1 MNPLYLVESTP
12 GAVRPLTDALYDVDF
27 AAEDLHGYTVGLAQS
42 LPERMAAWS
51 LLFREY
57 QSKGLATEGEEG
69 LWLTPHD
76 LLPDTTTYAVYFD
89 GRLRSTLTAVTDGEM
104 WLPCE
109 DVFGEEISTLRADG
123 RRITEVI
130 SLASSIAS
138 PRLGH
143 LALLALFRLM
153 FLRARYM
160 LARTDMVIAVHP
172 RHVDFYRKKLLFMQ
186 ISGARAFD
194 KVNGAPAV
202 LMHLDLEMV
211 PARYFECFGGAPRS
225 TFVQMVQPNRRQNVL
240 LQWLLAQH
248 RPHTAESA
256 CDFFA
261 FGLQKQLYRKNP
273 WLADFYK
280 KFYPTLP
287 AELIDHGALGL
298 AA

>member
-1 MNPLYLVESTP
+1 MNPLYLVESAP
-12 GAVRPLTDALYDVDF
+12 GALRPLADTLYDVDF
-27 AAEDLHGYTVGLAQS
+27 AAEDLLGYTVGLAQTLS
-42 LPERMAAWS
+42 ERMAAWHLVHS
-51 LLFREY
+51 EY
-57 QSKGLATEGEEG
+57 RSKGFATEGAEG

-76 LLPDTTTYAVYFD
+76 LLPDTTTYTVHSGGEVCA
-89 GRLRSTLTAVTDGEM
+89 TLTAVTDGEM
-104 WLPCE
+104 CLPCE
-109 DVFGEEISTLRADG
+109 DEFGEEISTLRADG

-130 SLASSIAS
+130 SLASCIDS
-138 PRLGH
+138 PRLGN

-186 ISGARAFD
+186 LSGARAFD

-211 PARYFECFGGAPRS
+211 PARYLECFGGAPRS
-225 TFVQMVQPNRRQNVL
+225 TFVQMVQPNRRQNAL

-256 CDFFA
+256 GDFFA
-261 FGLQKQLYRKNP
+261 FGLQRQLYREHP

-280 KFYPTLP
+280 KLYPTLP
-287 AELIDHGALGL
+287 AELIDHGAFGL

>member
-1 MNPLYLVESTP
+1 MNPLYLVESAP
-12 GAVRPLTDALYDVDF
+12 GAVRPLADTLYDVDF
-27 AAEDLHGYTVGLAQS
+27 AAEDLLGYTVGLAQTLS
-42 LPERMAAWS
+42 ERMAAWHLVHS
-51 LLFREY
+51 EY
-57 QSKGLATEGEEG
+57 RSKGFATEGAEG

-76 LLPDTTTYAVYFD
+76 LLPDTTTYTVHSGGEVCA
-89 GRLRSTLTAVTDGEM
+89 TLTAVTDGEM
-104 WLPCE
+104 CLPCE
-109 DVFGEEISTLRADG
+109 DEFGEEISTLRADG

-130 SLASSIAS
+130 SLASCIDS
-138 PRLGH
+138 PRLGN

-186 ISGARAFD
+186 LSGARAFD

-211 PARYFECFGGAPRS
+211 PARYLECFGGAPRS
-225 TFVQMVQPNRRQNVL
+225 TFVQMVQPNRRQNAL

-256 CDFFA
+256 GDFFA
-261 FGLQKQLYRKNP
+261 FGLQRQLYREHP

-280 KFYPTLP
+280 KLYPTLP
-287 AELIDHGALGL
+287 AELIDHGAFGL

>member
-1 MNPLYLVESTP
+1 MNPQYLVESPP

-27 AAEDLHGYTVGLAQS
+27 AAEDLLGYTVGLAQS
-42 LPERMAAWS
+42 LSERMAAWS
-51 LLFREY
+51 LVHSEY
-57 QSKGLATEGEEG
+57 RAKGLAIEGEEG

-76 LLPDTTTYAVYFD
+76 LLPDTTTYAAYCGGEVCA
-89 GRLRSTLTAVTDGEM
+89 TLTAVVDGEM

-109 DVFGEEISTLRADG
+109 EVFGEEVSTLRADG

-130 SLASSIAS
+130 SLASTIAS
-138 PRLGH
+138 PRLGN

-186 ISGARAFD
+186 ISAPRAFD

-211 PARYFECFGGAPRS
+211 PARYWECFGGAPRS
-225 TFVQMVQPNRRQNVL
+225 TFVQMVQPNRRQNAL

-261 FGLQKQLYRKNP
+261 FGLQKHLYRKNP

-280 KFYPTLP
+280 KLYPTLP
-287 AELIDHGALGL
+287 AALIDHGALHL

>member
-1 MNPLYLVESTP
+1 MNPLYLVESLP

-27 AAEDLHGYTVGLAQS
+27 AAQDLQGYTVGLAQGLS
-42 LPERMAAWS
+42 ERMAAWG
-51 LLFREY
+51 LVHREY
-57 QSKGLATEGEEG
+57 QSKGLAKAGEDG

-76 LLPDTTTYAVYFD
+76 LLPDTTTYAVYRD
-89 GRLRSTLTAVTDGEM
+89 GEMCSTLSAVTDGEM

-109 DVFGEEISTLRADG
+109 EAFGEEISALRGGG

-130 SLASSIAS
+130 SLASSIPS
-138 PRLGH
+138 QRLGN
-143 LALLALFRLM
+143 LALLALFRIM

-160 LARTDMVIAVHP
+160 LARTDMVIAVNP
-172 RHVDFYRKKLLFMQ
+172 RHVDFYRKKLLFEP
-186 ISGARAFD
+186 IGEPRAFD

-211 PARYFECFGGAPRS
+211 PARYWECFGGAPRS
-225 TFVQMVQPNRRQNVL
+225 TFVQMVQPNRRQNAL

-248 RPHTAESA
+248 RPQTAESVG
-256 CDFFA
+256 DFFT

-273 WLADFYK
+273 WLADFFK
-280 KFYPTLP
+280 KLYPALP
-287 AELIDHGALGL
+287 AELVDYGAFDL